1 MGTDPTGVKAVLCER
16 AGGDLTA
23 QPPPNGEPP
32 GDVEPDMFGGLALLG
47 ELQGPEGRKRAG
59 PGRPPGARN
68 KQTAEWAE
76 YILARHRSPLIGLA
90 EVVSTPVHELATAL
104 GCKRIEA
111 AEFWRKCAK
120 DLAEYV
126 HQKAPVQ
133 LQINE
138 QFAGA
143 LLIIDKTGQMTDRAG
158 KAGLGELLTGSAENR
173 QSEAPEKAKSHDE

>member
-1 MGTDPTGVKAVLCER
+1 MSGEPSGVKAVL
-16 AGGDLTA
+16 GGLTA
-23 QPPPNGEPP
+23 EPRP
-32 GDVEPDMFGGLALLG
+32 VDDDVELDMFGGLALLG
-47 ELQGPEGRKRAG
+47 DLEAPGGGKRAG

-68 KQTAEWAE
+68 KQTKEWAE

-90 EVVSTPVHELATAL
+90 EVVSTPVDELATAL
-104 GCKRIEA
+104 KCKRIEA

-126 HQKAPVQ
+126 HQKSPVQ

-143 LLIIDKTGQMTDRAG
+143 LMIIDITGQMTDQAG
-158 KAGLGELLTGSAENR
+158 KAGLGQLLSESPEIR
-173 QSEAPEKAKSHDE
+173 QSDDAKPAKSHGEKSHVDE